1 MFKFFKKKWVQVFLY
16 FCFLAYIFP
25 DVNNFFLFLFFLGSA
40 LIYFPSFRSF
50 LLDKTIRRFSNRSRS
65 SSFADEALQKV
76 MTGVNLRLSDKNI
89 ARLENQDLWLK
100 YSMKR
105 WEGSNHNYPSWFS
118 KAQYNCQQEG
128 HEYFESISDKVES
141 DANFAK
147 KIEQEFDL
155 SAYDKFAPKEQDWIE
170 MAVNAYLNRAQAMSS
185 FKKKYKD

>member
-1 MFKFFKKKWVQVFLY
+1 MINFLKKKWVQVFLY
-16 FCFLAYIFP
+16 FCVLVYIFP
-25 DVNNFFLFLFFLGSA
+25 DVNNFFLFLFFSGVV
-40 LIYFPSFRSF
+40 LIYFPSLRSF
-50 LLDKTIRRFSNRSRS
+50 LLDKTIRRSSKRS
-65 SSFADEALQKV
+65 SSSLYADDWDSVRDSEVK
-76 MTGVNLRLSDKNI
+76 LRLSDKKI
-89 ARLENQDLWLK
+89 ARLENQDLWIK

-105 WEGSNHNYPSWFS
+105 WEGSNYNYPAWFS

-155 SAYDKFAPKEQDWIE
+155 SAYDRFAPKEQDWIE